1 MRDGIK
7 KLDDGI
13 IDLNSGAIK
22 LKDGGDLIDGNMKI
36 FVEKLAEF
44 KQRGIDELDKKTQ
57 ELPEFKEIVDTMFE
71 LSKEDSS
78 FTGTS
83 EGFDT
88 KYRIIE
94 KIK

>member
-1 MRDGIK
+1 MRAVILKLNNGIGD
-7 KLDDGI
+7 LDEGT
-13 IDLNSGAIK
+13 SK
-22 LKDGGDLIDGNMKI
+22 LKNGSNEMFDAMDTFSD
-36 FVEKLAEF
+36 KLKEF
-44 KQRGIDELDKKTQ
+44 KQKGIDELDKKTQ
-57 ELPEFKEIVDTMFE
+57 ELPEFKEIVDTMAE

-83 EGFDT
+83 EDFNT

>member
-7 KLDDGI
+7 KLDNGI

-22 LKDGGDLIDGNMKI
+22 LKDGGDLIDGNMKN
-36 FVEKLAEF
+36 FAEKLAEF

>member
-1 MRDGIK
+1 K

-13 IDLNSGAIK
+13 IDLSAGAFK
-22 LKDGGDLIDGNMKI
+22 LKDGSNLIDDNMRI
-36 FVEKLAEF
+36 FAEKLQEF
-44 KQRGIDELDKKTQ
+44 KQKGIDELDRKTE
-57 ELPEFKEIVDTMFE
+57 ELPEFKETVDAMLE
-71 LSKEDSS
+71 LSKGDNS
-78 FTGTS
+78 FTGTN

>member
-1 MRDGIK
+1 
-7 KLDDGI
+7 
-13 IDLNSGAIK
+13 
-22 LKDGGDLIDGNMKI
+22 MKI
-36 FVEKLAEF
+36 FAEKLAEF
-44 KQRGIDELDKKTQ
+44 KQKGIDELDKKTE
-57 ELPEFKEIVDTMFE
+57 ELPEFKEIVDTMSE